1 MATQA
6 TKRPADDQEEFA
18 RLTLE
23 GMGTLGDTYA
33 HYNGEKINVFG
44 GIEGEEVV
52 VRVIRY
58 RRRRKRFLSGIV
70 TEVLKPSPHRIKPP
84 CPYFGQCTGCQWQHI
99 DYSHQLRMKQA
110 AVERELIAY
119 PTLRTVSVLETI
131 PSEEIF
137 NYRNHARFT
146 VRNGASIVFTNRL
159 TRRFVRIDE
168 CMLMNP
174 EINQALRQLQD
185 RCGETR
191 QLSIRYGVST
201 GDMLIQPTM
210 HSQEITVPTG
220 QTHYREKLLGRTFRV
235 ASPSFFQVNTRQAE
249 RLVELVRDSLN
260 LTGDEVLVDAYAG
273 VGTFAVLLA
282 PFVKHVIAIEESLSA
297 IKDAG
302 VNTLGIENLEF
313 LHGKTEDVMGNL
325 EKAPD
330 AVILDPPRIGCHPK
344 VLETLIRR
352 APGKIVYVSCD
363 PEALARDLDIL
374 VNRGFKITTIAPID
388 MFPHTH
394 HIETVVALKYGEQPC
409 NFPG

>member
-33 HYNGEKINVFG
+33 HYNGDKINVFG

-131 PSEEIF
+131 PSEELF

-146 VRNGASIVFTNRL
+146 VRNGATIVFTNRL
-159 TRRFVRIDE
+159 TRRFVRIDD

-185 RCGETR
+185 TCGETR
-191 QLSIRYGVST
+191 QLSIRYGVNT

-210 HSQEITVPTG
+210 HSQEIAVATG
-220 QTHYREKLLGRTFRV
+220 QTHYREKLLGRTFRI

-282 PFVKHVIAIEESLSA
+282 PFVKRVIAIEESLSA

-325 EKAPD
+325 EKVPD

-344 VLETLIRR
+344 VLETLICR

-374 VNRGFKITTIAPID
+374 VNGGASRSRRLRP
-388 MFPHTH
+388 
-394 HIETVVALKYGEQPC
+394 
-409 NFPG
+409 